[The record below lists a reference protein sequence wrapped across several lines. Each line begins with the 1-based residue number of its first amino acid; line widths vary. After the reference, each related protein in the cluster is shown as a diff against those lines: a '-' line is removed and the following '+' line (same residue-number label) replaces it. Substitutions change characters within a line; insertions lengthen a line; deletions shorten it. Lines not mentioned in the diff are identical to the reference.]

1 MLVPWYLVAFEI
13 IGKSGSVCNHS
24 VFKAILVHQDVHK
37 AWWSRSAVWL
47 DGVSLSITS
56 SLIDKLNVVVSAGRW
71 TLHLCRN
78 ITRLQ
83 AAESSS
89 LMLLRVNKVSGSL
102 PPCDLWLKLVAL
114 AMRMRNA
121 QPLLVAARTCNR
133 SVTRKTSQIFSAAR
147 SLHPLLTPVL
157 VGWFG
162 FSDVLHS
169 CYSPLTYKPPN
180 VSPLKCFNGMLSG

>member
-56 SLIDKLNVVVSAGRW
+56 SLIDKLNVVVSAGQW

-83 AAESSS
+83 AAESSP

-102 PPCDLWLKLVAL
+102 PPCDRWGCGTLSLYSSLQELAIDLWHEKHHRFSPLPGVCILSSLQCWLAGLGSVTCYTAVTVLWLI
-114 AMRMRNA
+114 N
-121 QPLLVAARTCNR
+121 LLM
-133 SVTRKTSQIFSAAR
+133 FH
-147 SLHPLLTPVL
+147 L
-157 VGWFG
+157 
-162 FSDVLHS
+162 
-169 CYSPLTYKPPN
+169 
-180 VSPLKCFNGMLSG
+180 

>member
-56 SLIDKLNVVVSAGRW
+56 SLIDKRNVVVSAGQW

-83 AAESSS
+83 AAESSP

-121 QPLLVAARTCNR
+121 QPLFVAARTCNR

>member
-24 VFKAILVHQDVHK
+24 VFKAILVHQDGHK
-37 AWWSRSAVWL
+37 ACWSWSAVWL

-83 AAESSS
+83 AAESSP

-114 AMRMRNA
+114 AMRME
-121 QPLLVAARTCNR
+121 R
-133 SVTRKTSQIFSAAR
+133 SASIRRCKNLQSICDTKNITDFLRCPESA
-147 SLHPLLTPVL
+147 SSPHSS
-157 VGWFG
+157 VGWLVWVQWRVTQLLQSF
-162 FSDVLHS
+162 DL
-169 CYSPLTYKPPN
+169 
-180 VSPLKCFNGMLSG
+180 